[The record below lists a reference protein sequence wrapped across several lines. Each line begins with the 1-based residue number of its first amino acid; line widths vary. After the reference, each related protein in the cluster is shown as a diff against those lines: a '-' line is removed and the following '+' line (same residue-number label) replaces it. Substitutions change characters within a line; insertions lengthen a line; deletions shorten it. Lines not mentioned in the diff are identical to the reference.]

1 MKKYIV
7 GGVVGALIVVVIF
20 LGASALWQ
28 QNKPVK
34 INDSNQN
41 NQQVGVVLDLSNQ
54 GITTVTSAVY
64 DKTNT
69 TDLLLSNN
77 LIKTLPSEMG
87 RMNKL
92 VVFKIDH
99 NLLEGSLIGEIRQM
113 SQLKQLD
120 ASYNKMTGV
129 PAEIGQLNQ
138 LEVLNLSY
146 NQITAFPNE
155 IGNLQ
160 NNLKS
165 LNVIG
170 NKLSSEQISK
180 LKAALPKTDVIY

>member
-146 NQITAFPNE
+146 NQITAFPTE